1 MAAWRKQSKSF
12 RLFVSTVAAIG
23 IGATL
28 GFLPLASYGFSPGD
42 ALPVRSEIAVSG
54 EPNLSNQGRILMTD
68 ILLTQLTPITWALD
82 HLNPTV
88 SIYPAAEVSGGASQS
103 QLVQLQIS
111 QMTDSKTQAVLAA
124 YNYLHLAYQKIPGA
138 EIVDTTA
145 KASRNL
151 VPGDIIVGVNHVNV
165 TTVGQAV
172 ASISHAGKSLVL
184 TILSEGN
191 QVGAPITHGLVVH
204 KYRLGNRSVIGV
216 GLASNFALRLLRPVR
231 FDTGQIG
238 GPSAGLAF
246 TLGIM
251 QALGALRISKGALF
265 AATGTMDVV
274 GNVGDVG
281 GVKQKA
287 IAVGRAGATLFLVP
301 PPEYLAAKSAKEPG
315 LKVVPV
321 DTLTQAITYLTTHS
335 FAQIISV
342 KA

>member
-1 MAAWRKQSKSF
+1 MAPWRKESKTF

-42 ALPVRSEIAVSG
+42 ALPVRSEIAISG

-82 HLNPTV
+82 HFNPNV

-103 QLVQLQIS
+103 QLIQLQIG

-124 YNYLHLAYQKIPGA
+124 YNYLHLAYQMIPGA
-138 EIVDTTA
+138 EIVDTSA
-145 KASRNL
+145 KANRSL
-151 VPGDIIVGVNHVNV
+151 VPGDIIVGVNHVTV
-165 TTVGQAV
+165 ATVGQAV
-172 ASISHAGKSLVL
+172 SAISHAGTSLEL

-191 QVGAPITHGLVVH
+191 EVGTPITHNFVVH
-204 KYRLGNRSVIGV
+204 KYRLGGRFVVGV
-216 GLASNFALRLLRPVR
+216 GLASNFALKLLHPVKI
-231 FDTGQIG
+231 DTGQIG

-251 QALGALRISKGALF
+251 QALGALRVSKGALF
-265 AATGTMDVV
+265 AATGTMDTV

-301 PPEYLAAKSAKEPG
+301 PPEYSAARSAREPG
-315 LKVVPV
+315 LKVVAV
-321 DTLTQAITYLTTHS
+321 ATLTQAITYLTTHS
-335 FAQIISV
+335 FAQVISV